1 MKILVTGSLGYIG
14 SHLCKLLSALDYEV
28 TGWDNLFHKEG
39 NTDHCNKG
47 TTNTDFTNIPIFKQH
62 EFDVVVHLGGRSV
75 VPRSM
80 IEPSEYYR
88 VNTMGTLNLLEK
100 IKTKHFIFAS
110 TSSAFEMKSPY
121 ARSKVAAEDIIKE
134 KSNNYTIFRFFN
146 VSGSDGV
153 NHQLGPASH
162 LIRRAA
168 LAATDKIDNLEI
180 FGTDYNTRDGTAI
193 RDYIH
198 VLDLCDSIVHAIDN
212 GPMNTPYECL
222 GSQHGWTVREVIKS
236 MEHVTDK
243 KINTIESQKRN
254 GDAEVCLV
262 DKLSSLCNI
271 TRSIE
276 QMCFDQYE
284 LERKRNT

>member
-14 SHLCKLLSALDYEV
+14 SHLCKMLTELKYDVS
-28 TGWDNLFHKEG
+28 GWDNNFHGES
-39 NTDHCNKG
+39 NIDYCN
-47 TTNTDFTNIPIFKQH
+47 TTNTDFTNIPMYRQS
-62 EFDVVVHLGGRSV
+62 EYDVVVHLGGRSV

-88 VNTMGTLNLLEK
+88 VNTMGTLNILEK

-134 KSNNYTIFRFFN
+134 KSKGYTIFRFFN
-146 VSGSDGV
+146 VSGTDGI
-153 NHQLGPASH
+153 NRQLGPASH

-168 LAATDKIDNLEI
+168 MAVTGRIDNLEI

-198 VLDLCDSIVHAIDN
+198 VLDLCDAIISAIDN

-222 GSQHGWTVREVIKS
+222 GSKHGWTVHEVINT
-236 MEHVTDK
+236 MEQVTNT
-243 KINTIESQKRN
+243 KINTIESPRRN

-262 DKLSSLCNI
+262 DELSSLCNI
-271 TRSIE
+271 TRSME
-276 QMCFDQYE
+276 QMCLDQYE
-284 LERKRNT
+284 LERKKNT